1 MSSVVKILGDSISL
15 SGAFQRAAEGFANR
29 TPHRSALVLGATGEV
44 GREVVG
50 HLLASGA
57 FEKVTVFVRRPIEY
71 SGPHADR
78 LEQKPIDFEDTAK
91 MQGDFAGHT
100 HAFSCLGTT
109 RAKSGPEGFY
119 KIDHDYTMNAAR
131 ACKAAEIKHYSIC
144 SSAGANK
151 NSFFLY
157 PKTKGQVDDEVSGLG
172 FPRVSVFRPAMLECD
187 RGEARWMERMV
198 TAALPVLKAFAAKSV
213 AIKTSTVGWA
223 MVHNA
228 FTEVETPVA
237 EIISNADMLNAFE
250 SSK

>member
-15 SGAFQRAAEGFANR
+15 SGAFQRAAEGFVNR

-131 ACKAAEIKHYSIC
+131 ACKAAEIR
-144 SSAGANK
+144 ALLDLQLG
-151 NSFFLY
+151 
-157 PKTKGQVDDEVSGLG
+157 GGLG

-213 AIKTSTVGWA
+213 AIKTSTV
-223 MVHNA
+223 
-228 FTEVETPVA
+228 ETPVA
-237 EIISNADMLNAFE
+237 EIISNADMHNAFE